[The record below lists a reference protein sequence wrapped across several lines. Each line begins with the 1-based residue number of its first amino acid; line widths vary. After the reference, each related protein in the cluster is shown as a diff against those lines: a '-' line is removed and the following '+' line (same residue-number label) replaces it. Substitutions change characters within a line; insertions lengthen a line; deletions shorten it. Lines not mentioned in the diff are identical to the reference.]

1 MTTPKTTKAGTS
13 LKTSSRTGTRN
24 TEKISLSGEEICRI
38 IKQCQDS
45 DVEEFSYLDLSLKFH
60 SRRNGDAVK
69 LGQASDH
76 TQTSVVSGTSEENVT
91 AQLMDE
97 ESMLE
102 AEEAQLLIDD
112 PFAFEKAQI
121 DRHIERARQN
131 ETS

>member
-1 MTTPKTTKAGTS
+1 M
-13 LKTSSRTGTRN
+13 
-24 TEKISLSGEEICRI
+24 EKISLSGEEICRI